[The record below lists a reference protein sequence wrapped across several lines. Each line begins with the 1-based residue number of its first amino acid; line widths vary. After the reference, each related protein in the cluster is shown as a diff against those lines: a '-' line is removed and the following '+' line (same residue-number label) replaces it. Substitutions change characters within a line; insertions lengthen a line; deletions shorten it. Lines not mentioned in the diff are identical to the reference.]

1 MMIEGLRQEVQSVA
15 TLKQVFQYP
24 VVDNSGENK
33 CVVMLVWQPT
43 FVETNRLQAV
53 FGREGWKQIC
63 NRLCQ
68 ESGVDCKWMVD
79 VNPNY
84 FQDSV
89 IAY

>member
-24 VVDNSGENK
+24 VVDNSVEHK
-33 CVVMLVWQPT
+33 YVILLVWQPT
-43 FVETNRLQAV
+43 STDTGRLQAI
-53 FGREGWKQIC
+53 FGREGWKRIC
-63 NRLCQ
+63 SRHIQ
-68 ESGVDCKWMVD
+68 ESGVNCKWMVD

-89 IAY
+89 VVY